1 MAMATNPLNPF
12 DDWTE
17 DSKQPEPELLS
28 GVRNIGSNLN
38 VGNRASKQW
47 IMSKRNMA
55 ESMDFDEMESVV
67 WRKHQLRRFFQDRGS
82 WWTSSRRTTAQKWVL
97 VVITGVVIGVMGY
110 GVSIGIQKLTD
121 IKFETSTKYMN
132 KGQWANAFFSFLV
145 IAVTYAMA
153 AGLMCWVEPAAAGSG
168 IPEVKAF
175 LNGINLNRVIRIKV
189 LYLKVIGMI
198 LSVSAGLPLGKE
210 GPMIHTG
217 AIVGAAVSQGKTIT
231 FGFDTS
237 WSKFQDLRND
247 KSKRD
252 FVTFGASA
260 GVAAAFAAPI
270 GGILFTL
277 EEGASFW
284 STSLTFRSFF
294 CAMMT
299 MLTVSILFNGDKLG
313 RSVGVGFQFG
323 TFEDTS
329 YFMYELFI
337 FTLIGI
343 VGGIMGAAFNSI
355 NEHVTIFRMSRLTS
369 GWKRLLELLVLATV
383 WSIISFIVPLMWQ
396 DCTPIP
402 TQTATWTTEQYDLL
416 QELVQFQC
424 DSNSYNE
431 VASLYFASSDTAMQ
445 QLFHF
450 QETTETTYTT
460 FSTGALLMFG
470 IPYWFMA
477 AITAG
482 TLCPAGLFV
491 PTLLSGAA
499 FGRLVGHILNKVVD
513 GGISPS
519 GTYALIGAAAMLGG
533 MSRMTIAGAVIV
545 LEACG
550 NSTFLL
556 PLMLT
561 FAGARYAGN
570 AINEPM
576 YDMHIR
582 LRELP
587 FLEGSLKTLGLL
599 NYHPVAEIM
608 ASPVVTVTEVV
619 RVSLLYEILKATNHN
634 GFPVVNKDGH
644 LRGLILRKTLCSL
657 LKHRIFSIPVD
668 NTSTADGSSPGPGD
682 ASTEGAV
689 GKRFAPTAT
698 LFHDTLERNYPRFT
712 KIDEIS
718 LTSSDMVSFI
728 RGH

>member
-153 AGLMCWVEPAAAGSG
+153 AGLMCWFEPAAAGSG

-175 LNGINLNRVIRIKV
+175 LNGTNLNRVIRIKV

-260 GVAAAFAAPI
+260 GVAAALAAPI
-270 GGILFTL
+270 GGILF
-277 EEGASFW
+277 W
-284 STSLTFRSFF
+284 
-294 CAMMT
+294 
-299 MLTVSILFNGDKLG
+299 
-313 RSVGVGFQFG
+313 
-323 TFEDTS
+323 
-329 YFMYELFI
+329 
-337 FTLIGI
+337 
-343 VGGIMGAAFNSI
+343 
-355 NEHVTIFRMSRLTS
+355 
-369 GWKRLLELLVLATV
+369 
-383 WSIISFIVPLMWQ
+383 
-396 DCTPIP
+396 
-402 TQTATWTTEQYDLL
+402 
-416 QELVQFQC
+416 
-424 DSNSYNE
+424 
-431 VASLYFASSDTAMQ
+431 
-445 QLFHF
+445 
-450 QETTETTYTT
+450 
-460 FSTGALLMFG
+460 
-470 IPYWFMA
+470 
-477 AITAG
+477 
-482 TLCPAGLFV
+482 
-491 PTLLSGAA
+491 
-499 FGRLVGHILNKVVD
+499 
-513 GGISPS
+513 
-519 GTYALIGAAAMLGG
+519 
-533 MSRMTIAGAVIV
+533 
-545 LEACG
+545 
-550 NSTFLL
+550 
-556 PLMLT
+556 
-561 FAGARYAGN
+561 
-570 AINEPM
+570 
-576 YDMHIR
+576 
-582 LRELP
+582 
-587 FLEGSLKTLGLL
+587 
-599 NYHPVAEIM
+599 
-608 ASPVVTVTEVV
+608 
-619 RVSLLYEILKATNHN
+619 
-634 GFPVVNKDGH
+634 
-644 LRGLILRKTLCSL
+644 
-657 LKHRIFSIPVD
+657 IPVWH
-668 NTSTADGSSPGPGD
+668 
-682 ASTEGAV
+682 
-689 GKRFAPTAT
+689 F
-698 LFHDTLERNYPRFT
+698 
-712 KIDEIS
+712 
-718 LTSSDMVSFI
+718 
-728 RGH
+728 